1 MRHVCNSVQIAKG
14 ERRNELISILM
25 ELAGIAVIK
34 IDLNHLNTLC
44 GFHWNRKTEEQKE
57 T

>member
-44 GFHWNRKTEEQKE
+44 GLHWNRKTEEQKE